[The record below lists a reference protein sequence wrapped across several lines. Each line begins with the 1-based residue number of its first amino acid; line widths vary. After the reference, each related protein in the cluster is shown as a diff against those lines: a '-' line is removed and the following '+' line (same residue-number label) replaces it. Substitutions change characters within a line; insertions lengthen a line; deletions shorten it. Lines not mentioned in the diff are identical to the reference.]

1 MGISLL
7 LNGWWRLGFASALI
21 MATFSHAQTTPSAA
35 PVASEATKPYP
46 SAFDGY
52 KPYTDEPIVNWK
64 AANDT
69 TASVGGWREYARQAQ
84 QPVNTPTS
92 SVKPDQAMPA
102 PGEKA
107 KP

>member
-1 MGISLL
+1 MGISIFLS
-7 LNGWWRLGFASALI
+7 GCWRLGSASALM
-21 MATFSHAQTTPSAA
+21 MASVLHAQTTAAMAHAA
-35 PVASEATKPYP
+35 PEAVAPYA

-52 KPYTDEPIVNWK
+52 KPYTDEPLVNWK

-84 QPVNTPTS
+84 QPDNTPTS
-92 SVKPDQAMPA
+92 SAKPEQAMPA
-102 PGEKA
+102 PGAKA